1 MKKIILIITIF
12 ILILSCG
19 GKKGLSEESRKR
31 IEEEISKI
39 NDNMSDM
46 ELENMMTTA
55 KLNYDVNPEVG
66 VMYFE
71 KLSKYSPEASRYV
84 AEYYYDKKDYAN
96 FEKWIKKSAEGGF
109 LPGMYNLAWYYD
121 EIERYAE
128 AEKWYLKYL
137 EKNPDN
143 VDAIKNLGIVY
154 GKEGK
159 YEEAEKYFKKAGI
172 EGSGIYNTALV
183 YKTEK
188 KYDKAEKIYLEAIE
202 KGDIEAYFGLGDMY
216 DKLKKKKKAE
226 EVYIK
231 GAEKGEYRCAF
242 IMGGKYFDYGNFK
255 EAAKFYLIAAEK
267 GDEEAMFNLG
277 LTYKILKNY
286 SEARKWFQK
295 AAERGDEKAK
305 EYLKELEGK

>member
-1 MKKIILIITIF
+1 MKKIILIIMTVL
-12 ILILSCG
+12 LIMSCG
-19 GKKGLSEESRKR
+19 GKKGLSEESKKR

-71 KLSKYSPEASRYV
+71 KLSKYRPEASRYV

-109 LPGMYNLAWYYD
+109 LPGMYNLAWYYGKT
-121 EIERYAE
+121 ERYAE

-137 EKNPDN
+137 EKNPDD

-159 YEEAEKYFKKAGI
+159 YQEA
-172 EGSGIYNTALV
+172 
-183 YKTEK
+183 
-188 KYDKAEKIYLEAIE
+188 
-202 KGDIEAYFGLGDMY
+202 
-216 DKLKKKKKAE
+216 
-226 EVYIK
+226 
-231 GAEKGEYRCAF
+231 
-242 IMGGKYFDYGNFK
+242 
-255 EAAKFYLIAAEK
+255 
-267 GDEEAMFNLG
+267 
-277 LTYKILKNY
+277 
-286 SEARKWFQK
+286 
-295 AAERGDEKAK
+295 
-305 EYLKELEGK
+305 

>member
-31 IEEEISKI
+31 IEEEISRI

-84 AEYYYDKKDYAN
+84 AEYYYDKKDYEN

-172 EGSGIYNTALV
+172 EGSGIYNTALA
-183 YKTEK
+183 YETK
-188 KYDKAEKIYLEAIE
+188 KQYEKAEKLYLEAIE

-216 DKLKKKKKAE
+216 DKLKKGKKAE

-305 EYLKELEGK
+305 EYLKKLEGK

>member
-172 EGSGIYNTALV
+172 EGSGIYNTALA
-183 YKTEK
+183 YETK
-188 KYDKAEKIYLEAIE
+188 KQYEKAEKLYLEAIE

-305 EYLKELEGK
+305 EYLKKLEGK

>member
-19 GKKGLSEESRKR
+19 GKKGLSEESKKR

-71 KLSKYSPEASRYV
+71 KLSKYRPEASRYV

-109 LPGMYNLAWYYD
+109 LPGMYNLAWYYGKT
-121 EIERYAE
+121 ERYAE

-137 EKNPDN
+137 EKNPDD

-172 EGSGIYNTALV
+172 EGSGMYNTALV

-216 DKLKKKKKAE
+216 DKLKKE
-226 EVYIK
+226 SRRNVYK
-231 GAEKGEYRCAF
+231 R
-242 IMGGKYFDYGNFK
+242 
-255 EAAKFYLIAAEK
+255 
-267 GDEEAMFNLG
+267 
-277 LTYKILKNY
+277 
-286 SEARKWFQK
+286 SRKRRIQMCLYNGREIF
-295 AAERGDEKAK
+295 
-305 EYLKELEGK
+305 

>member
-1 MKKIILIITIF
+1 MKRIILIIMTM
-12 ILILSCG
+12 ILIMSCG
-19 GKKGLSEESRKR
+19 GKKGLSEESKKR

-84 AEYYYDKKDYAN
+84 AEYYYDKKDYEN

-109 LPGMYNLAWYYD
+109 LPGMYNLAWYYGKT
-121 EIERYAE
+121 ERYAE

-172 EGSGIYNTALV
+172 EGSGIYNTALA
-183 YKTEK
+183 YETK
-188 KYDKAEKIYLEAIE
+188 KQYEKAEKLYLEAIE

-216 DKLKKKKKAE
+216 DKLKKGKKAE

-255 EAAKFYLIAAEK
+255 EAAKFYLISANK
-267 GDEEAMFNLG
+267 GHAKSMYNLA
-277 LTYKILKNY
+277 LSYDILENY
-286 SEARKWFQK
+286 PEARKWYQK
-295 AAERGDEKAK
+295 AYENGIEDAK
-305 EYLKELEGK
+305 EDLKELEGK

>member
-1 MKKIILIITIF
+1 LEDKMKKIILIIMTV
-12 ILILSCG
+12 ILIMSCG
-19 GKKGLSEESRKR
+19 GKKGLSEESKKR

-71 KLSKYSPEASRYV
+71 KLSKYRPEASRYV

-121 EIERYAE
+121 ETERYAE

-172 EGSGIYNTALV
+172 EGSGIYNTALA
-183 YKTEK
+183 YETK
-188 KYDKAEKIYLEAIE
+188 KQYEKAEKLYLEAIE

-216 DKLKKKKKAE
+216 DKLKK
-226 EVYIK
+226 
-231 GAEKGEYRCAF
+231 
-242 IMGGKYFDYGNFK
+242 D
-255 EAAKFYLIAAEK
+255 
-267 GDEEAMFNLG
+267 
-277 LTYKILKNY
+277 
-286 SEARKWFQK
+286 
-295 AAERGDEKAK
+295 
-305 EYLKELEGK
+305 

>member
-1 MKKIILIITIF
+1 MKRIILIIMTM
-12 ILILSCG
+12 ILIMSCG

-84 AEYYYDKKDYAN
+84 AEYYYDKKDYEN

-109 LPGMYNLAWYYD
+109 LPGMYNLAWYYGKT
-121 EIERYAE
+121 ERYAE

-305 EYLKELEGK
+305 EYLKKLEGK